1 MIRREIQFFE
11 SNQFNFSESGDC
23 CFVGSAEGVSVI
35 GWEPDR
41 EYDHIESA
49 WSILGDMKV
58 VKKKLVRLS
67 PSTQLKM
74 PSELFLI
81 RIFFHFLS
89 YAAHT
94 KSKQLR
100 CMQLIWIKSSPTTT
114 RPTFHFAIINRL
126 VKALTAARSCHCP
139 C

>member
-11 SNQFNFSESGDC
+11 SNQCNFSESGDC

-74 PSELFLI
+74 PSKLSLITIFNLFIFPAMRLI
-81 RIFFHFLS
+81 RK
-89 YAAHT
+89 A
-94 KSKQLR
+94 
-100 CMQLIWIKSSPTTT
+100 SSCG
-114 RPTFHFAIINRL
+114 ACN
-126 VKALTAARSCHCP
+126 
-139 C
+139 